1 MQMSVY
7 FVPMPPFYLV
17 RIYAVSTK
25 RYSLGF
31 LVLIIALYL
40 QNPIHE
46 MKASIFPKR
55 AEMLDRR
62 RRSLNS
68 GGQQI
73 PYPTGSLKGSDL

>member
-1 MQMSVY
+1 MLSLQSVI
-7 FVPMPPFYLV
+7 L
-17 RIYAVSTK
+17 
-25 RYSLGF
+25 LGF

-73 PYPTGSLKGSDL
+73 PYPTGLLKGIGSIRGLGFRV